1 MHIKQ
6 ARAALQCDT
15 LYGLLQRT
23 AELFPE
29 APAILGVQQRPLS
42 YEALLRH
49 VEETVRALN
58 ALGITRGDRVAM
70 VLPNGPEAATCF
82 LSVTA
87 TATSAPLNPAY
98 SVAEMEFFLRDLAP
112 KAIIV
117 DVPNGSPA
125 VTVARALGI
134 SVLQLIPL
142 VKESA
147 GLFRLEGGK
156 PAEREGD
163 LVLAEPGDIALVL
176 HTSGTTAR
184 PKIVPLN
191 HRNICGSAKNI
202 AASLSLTSQDRCLN
216 VMPLFHI
223 HGLVGAMLASLCIG
237 ASVVCTPGFN
247 ALHFFE
253 WLAEFQPTWYT
264 AVPTMHQGILGHAGR
279 SGGNV
284 SESSLRFIR
293 SCSSA
298 LPPAVMREL
307 ESVFAVP
314 VVEAYGMTEASHQ
327 MAINSL
333 PPGVRKP
340 GSVGLPS
347 GCEIGIMDDQG
358 AMLPAEQVGHV
369 VIRGPSITAGY
380 ADNPEANAKS
390 FVHGWFHTGDQGRL
404 DEDGYLFL
412 TGRTRE
418 IINRG
423 GEKISP
429 REIDEL
435 LLQHP
440 AVREAVAF
448 AIPDALLGEDV
459 AAAIVLKGQAAGVNA
474 GSMEAEL
481 QEFVA
486 GRLAA
491 FKVPRRIVIVTVLPK
506 GPTGKLQR
514 NRLAEALMS
523 QLSPAPEPVER
534 PRLAPRNPT
543 EESLAAIWKTAL
555 KTDIGIHDDFFRL
568 GGDSAFGAQ
577 VISRI
582 GQQFG
587 IAVPMFRLF
596 RTPTIAGLGEWL
608 DAELKSGTRNFR
620 PLERLPRP
628 ERLPLSFAQQRLWVL
643 TQMKDA
649 SKAYHT
655 HLSFHLK
662 GNLHAAALRR
672 ALDRIMAR
680 HEVLRTG
687 FVIVDG
693 EPVQRIAPV
702 EKSSFLLLEH
712 NIESPSGDP
721 ADAQQELNRLAVEE
735 ASAPF
740 NLKTGPVIRGR
751 LIRQAENEH
760 TLLITMHH
768 IVSDGWSVSVLLNEV
783 SRLYESFVAGKPD
796 LLTELPLQ
804 YAEYAVWQR
813 KWVEEELL
821 QEQAAY
827 WKAALHGIPALLE
840 LPSDHIRPVQQS
852 YDGGFVPLELDKDL
866 TAGLKELSH
875 RHGTTLYMTL
885 LAGWGA
891 LLARLSG
898 QEDIVIGTPTANRGR
913 TEIEGLIGFF
923 VNTLALRLSLK
934 GQPCAGDLLDQVKG
948 QVIAAQQNQD
958 LPFEHVVEIVQPPIS
973 TSHSPIFQVVFAWQN
988 VPTGELVLPEVESR
1002 PFQPVPVQT
1011 AKFDLTLSLKESGNS
1026 IAGGLEYA
1034 STLFEKKTVERYLYY
1049 FQALLQGMV
1058 HSENEPMGR
1067 LPLLGKEERH
1077 QVLYAWNQTE
1087 AAYPAG
1093 KCIHELFEDQAER
1106 TSSAVAVVYEDRELS
1121 YGELNSAANRLAH
1134 YLRRLGV
1141 KPDTRMAICLDRGL
1155 NFVIAELA
1163 ILKAGGVYVPVDLG
1177 NPANRLTA
1185 LISDSG
1191 ATIVLSEKGIALPE
1205 ILPAQRFDI
1214 DAIDLAEMLT
1224 ENIAAELGAEAL
1236 AYIIYTSGSTGQ
1248 PKGVMV
1254 PHRAINRLVINSGYA
1269 KFNSED
1275 RVAFASNPAFDAS
1288 TMEVWGP
1295 LLNGGRII
1303 VIGQDVLLD
1312 PQRFGKELKR
1322 QQVSILWLTVGLFNQ
1337 YAEIL
1342 KQEFFSLRHLIV
1354 GGDALDVQ
1362 VIRNV
1367 IADRPRGSFT
1377 ITNGYGPTETTT
1389 FALTH
1394 EIKSVKEKA
1403 RSIPIGRPIGNTR
1416 AYILDEHGAAVP
1428 VGVKGELYI
1437 GGAGVARGYLN
1448 RGELT
1453 AERFV
1458 PDPYAGETGARMYK
1472 TGDVG
1477 RWLADGSIEFLG
1489 RNDGQIKIRGYRI
1502 ELGEIEAR
1510 MMEYGGIRE
1519 AVVVARE
1526 DRGGEKRLVAYY
1538 VAEKGERGEEE
1549 GQVGAEQLRRHV
1561 AGCLPEYMV
1570 PAAYVGMES
1579 IPLTANGKLDRRSL
1593 PAPEEDA
1600 YAVRGYEEPRGE
1612 VERAVAEIW
1621 GEVLKVERV
1630 GRNDNF
1636 FALGGHSLMVV
1647 LVISRVQQRLGV
1659 KVGLKDLFLHPELGE
1674 FARVVASA
1682 GRGELP
1688 EISRVEPGGEL
1699 PLSYAQQ
1706 RLWFLHQLEPE
1717 SSAYNITY
1725 ALRLKGVLD
1734 ARAVRNA
1741 ITEIVRRHEVL
1752 RTTFAQSDAGPV
1764 QIVQPHTEVVMESDD
1779 LSQLPAREREAAMR
1793 DNVKREAN
1801 QPFDLIHGPVMRVRI
1816 LQLGAAEHVL
1826 VIVAHHIVSDGWS
1839 EHILLWEFTQLY
1851 TAFSSGDPSPLPE
1864 RELQYSDFAV
1874 WQRKWLQGSLL
1885 AQQRDY
1891 WTTALRS
1898 TQSLKVPLDRRET
1911 APTYAGGIARFQLTA
1926 ESLQKIKE
1934 LGRKQEATLFMVLTA
1949 VFHLLLGWY
1958 ANQDDVITGTDV
1970 ANRNLPEIEGMI
1982 GFFVNQLVLK
1992 TNLSGDPSFAEL
2004 LQRVRTAT
2012 LGAFSHQDFPFEK
2025 LVEELSPNRTADRN
2039 PLFNVKLVFQ
2049 NTPPLDLRLPG
2060 LEVELLRVAPSVA
2073 KYLLLLT
2080 CTERD
2085 RTLQGSLEYERN
2097 LFEDGTIELLLLLFR
2112 EILKAAVEN
2121 PDLRISAIHEQL
2133 HALKD
2138 SHQHSQRTALQSK
2151 LQRNLVFTRRKDV
2164 SLA

>member
-1 MHIKQ
+1 MKQ
-6 ARAALQCDT
+6 AEAAPQRDT
-15 LYGLLQRT
+15 LYGLLQRA
-23 AELFPE
+23 AELSPH
-29 APAILGVQQRPLS
+29 APAILGAQREPLS
-42 YEALLRH
+42 CQALLRH
-49 VEETVRALN
+49 VEETVRTLN
-58 ALGITRGDRVAM
+58 SLGIVRGDRVAI
-70 VLPNGPEAATCF
+70 VLPNGPEAATSF

-87 TATSAPLNPAY
+87 AATSAPLNPAY

-112 KAIIV
+112 KAIIA
-117 DVPNGSPA
+117 DVPNDSPT

-134 SVLQLIPL
+134 PLLKLVPL

-156 PAEREGD
+156 SAEQDGD
-163 LVLAEPGDIALVL
+163 LVLAEPDDIALVL

-184 PKIVPLN
+184 PKIVPLS
-191 HRNICGSAKNI
+191 HRNICASAKNI

-223 HGLVGAMLASLCIG
+223 HGLVGALLASLCAG
-237 ASVVCTPGFN
+237 ANVVCSPGFN

-284 SESSLRFIR
+284 SASSLRFIR

-307 ESVFAVP
+307 ESAFTVP

-327 MAINSL
+327 MAINPL
-333 PPGVRKP
+333 PPGARKP

-347 GCEIGIMDDQG
+347 GCEISIMDDHG
-358 AMLPAEQVGHV
+358 SMLPAGEVGHV
-369 VIRGPSITAGY
+369 VIRGSGVTAGY

-404 DEDGYLFL
+404 DEEGYLFL

-459 AAAIVLKGQAAGVNA
+459 AAAVVLKEQVAGANA
-474 GSMEAEL
+474 GQMEEEL

-491 FKVPRRIVIVTVLPK
+491 FKVPRHIVMVTVLPK

-514 NRLAEALMS
+514 NRLAEALRS
-523 QLSPAPEPVER
+523 RLPAPAESVER
-534 PRLAPRNPT
+534 PRLAAPRNPT
-543 EESLAAIWKTAL
+543 EESLAAIWKTVL
-555 KTDIGIHDDFFRL
+555 KTEDIGIHDDFFRL
-568 GGDSAFGAQ
+568 GGDSALGAQ

-587 IAVPMFRLF
+587 ITVPMFRLF
-596 RTPTIAGLGEWL
+596 RTPTIAGLGDWL
-608 DAELKSGTRNFR
+608 DAELKSGARNFR

-628 ERLPLSFAQQRLWVL
+628 ERLPLSFAQQRLWLL
-643 TQMKDA
+643 TQMKGA
-649 SKAYHT
+649 SRAYHT
-655 HLSFHLK
+655 HLGFHLK
-662 GNLHAAALRR
+662 GNLHAAVLRR
-672 ALDRIMAR
+672 ALDRIAAR
-680 HEVLRTG
+680 HEVLRTT
-687 FVIVDG
+687 FVVVDG
-693 EPVQRIAPV
+693 EPVQRIAPA
-702 EKSSFLLLEH
+702 EKSSFQLLEY
-712 NIESPSGDP
+712 NVETPSGGP
-721 ADAQQELNRLAVEE
+721 SVAAQQELNRLAVEE
-735 ASAPF
+735 ASTPF
-740 NLKTGPVIRGR
+740 NLETGPVIRGR
-751 LIRQAENEH
+751 LIRQSESEH
-760 TLLITMHH
+760 VVLITMHH
-768 IVSDGWSVSVLLNEV
+768 IISDGWSVGVLLDEM
-783 SRLYESFVAGKPD
+783 SRLYDSFAAGKSDP
-796 LLTELPLQ
+796 LTELPLQ

-813 KWVEEELL
+813 KWVEEEFLV
-821 QEQAAY
+821 EQAAY
-827 WKAALHGIPALLE
+827 WKAALNGIPALLE

-852 YDGGFVPLELDKDL
+852 YDGGFVPLQLDQDL
-866 TAGLKELSH
+866 TAGLKELSR

-923 VNTLALRLSLK
+923 VNTLAMRLNLN
-934 GQPCAGDLLDQVKG
+934 GQPSVGDLLGQVKR

-958 LPFEHVVEIVQPPIS
+958 LPFEHVVEIVQPPRS

-1002 PFQPVPVQT
+1002 PLQSAPVQT

-1034 STLFEKKTVERYLYY
+1034 SALLEKKTAERYLHY
-1049 FQALLQGMV
+1049 FRSLLQGMV
-1058 HSENEPMGR
+1058 HSESEAMDR
-1067 LPLLGKEERH
+1067 LPLLGQEERN
-1077 QVLYAWNQTE
+1077 QVLYVWNQTE

-1093 KCIHELFEDQAER
+1093 KCVHQLFEEQAEK
-1106 TSSAVAVVYEDRELS
+1106 TPSAVAVVYEDRELS
-1121 YGELNSAANRLAH
+1121 YGELNSAANRTAH

-1141 KPDTRMAICLDRGL
+1141 KQDSRVALCLDRGL
-1155 NFVIAELA
+1155 NLVIAELA
-1163 ILKAGGVYVPVDLG
+1163 ILKAGGAYVPIDLG
-1177 NPANRLTA
+1177 NPADRLTT

-1191 ATIVLSEKGIALPE
+1191 ATVVLSEKAIALPE
-1205 ILPAQRFDI
+1205 TLAARRFDI
-1214 DAIDLAEMLT
+1214 DAIDLAEMPT
-1224 ENIAAELGAEAL
+1224 ENIAAELCAEAL

-1269 KFNSED
+1269 KFNSKD

-1322 QQVSILWLTVGLFNQ
+1322 QQVSILWLSVGLFNQ

-1367 IADRPRGSFT
+1367 ISDRPSGSFS
-1377 ITNGYGPTETTT
+1377 IINGYGPTETTT

-1394 EIKSVKEKA
+1394 EINSVKEKA

-1428 VGVKGELYI
+1428 IGVKGELYI
-1437 GGAGVARGYLN
+1437 GGAGVARGYLD
-1448 RGELT
+1448 RGKLT

-1458 PDPYAGETGARMYK
+1458 PDPYAEEAGARMYK

-1477 RWLADGSIEFLG
+1477 RWLADGSIEFSG

-1510 MMEYGGIRE
+1510 MMEYGGIKE

-1526 DRGGEKRLVAYY
+1526 DGGGEKRLVAYY
-1538 VAEKGERGEEE
+1538 VAEKGEKE
-1549 GQVGAEQLRRHV
+1549 GQIGAEQLRRHV

-1570 PAAYVGMES
+1570 PAAYVGMKG

-1600 YAVRGYEEPRGE
+1600 YATQRYESPEGE
-1612 VERAVAEIW
+1612 TETAVAAIW
-1621 GEVLKVERV
+1621 AELLHLERV
-1630 GRNDNF
+1630 GRRDNF
-1636 FALGGHSLMVV
+1636 FDLGGHSL
-1647 LVISRVQQRLGV
+1647 LA
-1659 KVGLKDLFLHPELGE
+1659 
-1674 FARVVASA
+1674 ARVIA
-1682 GRGELP
+1682 
-1688 EISRVEPGGEL
+1688 
-1699 PLSYAQQ
+1699 
-1706 RLWFLHQLEPE
+1706 
-1717 SSAYNITY
+1717 
-1725 ALRLKGVLD
+1725 
-1734 ARAVRNA
+1734 
-1741 ITEIVRRHEVL
+1741 
-1752 RTTFAQSDAGPV
+1752 
-1764 QIVQPHTEVVMESDD
+1764 
-1779 LSQLPAREREAAMR
+1779 
-1793 DNVKREAN
+1793 
-1801 QPFDLIHGPVMRVRI
+1801 RVRE
-1816 LQLGAAEHVL
+1816 QFGVMVTLGDFFLYPVL
-1826 VIVAHHIVSDGWS
+1826 AGLSDHIVKAQFEQFDSREMED
-1839 EHILLWEFTQLY
+1839 LL
-1851 TAFSSGDPSPLPE
+1851 
-1864 RELQYSDFAV
+1864 
-1874 WQRKWLQGSLL
+1874 
-1885 AQQRDY
+1885 
-1891 WTTALRS
+1891 
-1898 TQSLKVPLDRRET
+1898 
-1911 APTYAGGIARFQLTA
+1911 
-1926 ESLQKIKE
+1926 
-1934 LGRKQEATLFMVLTA
+1934 
-1949 VFHLLLGWY
+1949 
-1958 ANQDDVITGTDV
+1958 
-1970 ANRNLPEIEGMI
+1970 
-1982 GFFVNQLVLK
+1982 
-1992 TNLSGDPSFAEL
+1992 
-2004 LQRVRTAT
+2004 
-2012 LGAFSHQDFPFEK
+2012 K
-2025 LVEELSPNRTADRN
+2025 LVRS
-2039 PLFNVKLVFQ
+2039 
-2049 NTPPLDLRLPG
+2049 
-2060 LEVELLRVAPSVA
+2060 
-2073 KYLLLLT
+2073 
-2080 CTERD
+2080 
-2085 RTLQGSLEYERN
+2085 
-2097 LFEDGTIELLLLLFR
+2097 
-2112 EILKAAVEN
+2112 
-2121 PDLRISAIHEQL
+2121 
-2133 HALKD
+2133 
-2138 SHQHSQRTALQSK
+2138 
-2151 LQRNLVFTRRKDV
+2151 
-2164 SLA
+2164 